1 MKPALTA
8 DRMRAAANVWIVAM
22 AATLSLLFWFHP
34 EFQVGRDFAVLWTAG
49 RMALDGHLA
58 DVYDD
63 LLQTRVV
70 AMIGPASAARF
81 NYPPVALLL
90 YVPFALL
97 PFGAAKAVWV
107 GATATAFAAVV
118 RGIAGRSAIL
128 AALACPATLVCALYV
143 QNGMLLAAL
152 LGAAAL
158 LLDRAPVLAG
168 IAIGCLIYKPHVA
181 VLAPVLLAL
190 TGRWRAVAAAGA
202 TAAILLVISVLV
214 FGTASWAA
222 FLAGLPAA
230 QALYA
235 DGIAGFDRFVSP
247 YMGLRLLGA
256 SAPSAW
262 IVQAIGAL
270 AAAGFLLWAARRA
283 PDGKAAMA
291 AMLAA
296 TGFCVP
302 FLGEYDLPILIVP
315 AAWLIAEA
323 DRNGWLP
330 FERAALLLLYL
341 SPMIVKLAAGHAIP
355 FGPPAMALLL
365 LSVARRLRRPYDPTD
380 KHEEL
385 PCPARCT
392 ATGSST

>member
-1 MKPALTA
+1 MKPLLTS

-22 AATLSLLFWFHP
+22 AAMLPLLFWFHP
-34 EFQVGRDFAVLWTAG
+34 ELQVGRDFAVLWTAG
-49 RMALDGHLA
+49 RMTLEGHIA
-58 DVYDD
+58 SAYGD
-63 LLQTRVV
+63 LMQTRVE

-90 YVPFALL
+90 FVPFALL
-97 PFGAAKAVWV
+97 PFGAAKAAWV
-107 GATATAFAAVV
+107 GATATAFAAAI
-118 RGIAGRSAIL
+118 RGIAGRNAIL

-158 LLDRAPVLAG
+158 LLDRAPILAG

-190 TGRWRAVAAAGA
+190 TGRWRAFFAAGA
-202 TAAILLVISVLV
+202 TAVVLLAVSVLL
-214 FGTASWAA
+214 FGTESWSA

-235 DGIAGFDRFVSP
+235 DGMTGFDRFVSP
-247 YMGLRLLGA
+247 YMGLRLLGV
-256 SAPSAW
+256 SARSAW
-262 IVQAIGAL
+262 IGQAIGAV
-270 AAAGFLLWAARRA
+270 AAVGFLIWAARRA

-302 FLGEYDLPILIVP
+302 FLGEYDLPILIIP
-315 AAWLIAEA
+315 AAWLIADA
-323 DRNGWLP
+323 GRNGWLP

-341 SPMIVKLAAGHAIP
+341 APMIVKLAAGHGWP

-365 LSVARRLRRPYDPTD
+365 LSVARRLRRSYDPANE
-380 KHEEL
+380 HEEL

>member
-1 MKPALTA
+1 MKPLLTA
-8 DRMRAAANVWIVAM
+8 DRMQAAANVWIVAI
-22 AATLSLLFWFHP
+22 AATIPLLFWFHP
-34 EFQVGRDFAVLWTAG
+34 ELQVGRDFAVLWTAG
-49 RMALDGHLA
+49 RMALEGHA
-58 DVYDD
+58 GDVYGD
-63 LLQTRVV
+63 LVPTRVI
-70 AMIGPASAARF
+70 AMIGPATAARF

-97 PFGAAKAVWV
+97 PFGAAKAAWV
-107 GATATAFAAVV
+107 GATATAFAVAI
-118 RGIAGRSAIL
+118 RGIAGRNAVL

-152 LGAAAL
+152 LGAAAV
-158 LLDRAPVLAG
+158 LLDRAPILAG

-190 TGRWRAVAAAGA
+190 TGKWRAFAAAGVA
-202 TAAILLVISVLV
+202 AAILLAISVLV
-214 FGTASWAA
+214 FGTACWAA
-222 FLAGLPAA
+222 FAAGLPAA

-256 SAPSAW
+256 TARSAW
-262 IVQAIGAL
+262 IGQALGAV
-270 AAAGFLLWAARRA
+270 AALGFLIWAARKT
-283 PDGKAAMA
+283 PDGKAAIA
-291 AMLAA
+291 AMVVA

-315 AAWLIAEA
+315 AAWLIADA
-323 DRNGWLP
+323 GRNGWLP

-341 SPMIVKLAAGHAIP
+341 SPMIVKLAAGHGIP

-365 LSVARRLRRPYDPTD
+365 LSVARRLRRSYDPSD